1 MTTMTKTAKAAMK
14 KETMTKTT
22 LIQDFEQLN
31 YSQALESDSEA
42 QAWLQQNE
50 RRFGHY
56 INGAFVSQADAQLID
71 VCNPATSEVLAQI
84 EIATNE
90 QVDLAIASARDAQP
104 NWWALGGL
112 GRAKV
117 LYALARNLQKY
128 ARMAAVLETLDNG
141 KPIRES
147 RDADIPLAIRHFYHH
162 AGWAKLQH
170 QEFPNH
176 GPVGVAAQIIPWNFP
191 LLMLAW
197 KVAPAIAMGNA
208 IVIKPAEQTP
218 LTAMLFAQ
226 LCHESGVPAG
236 VVNIINGAGSTGAAL
251 AAHEGVDKV
260 AFTGSTAVGRAIR
273 LATAGQGKKLTLE
286 LGGKSAFIVF
296 EDADLDATVE
306 GLVDSIWFNQGE
318 VCCAGSRLLVQ
329 APVAEQLHAKLKIRM
344 QQLRTGSPLDKSI
357 DVGSLVSQQQYAR
370 VDALVS
376 AGLLEG
382 GQAYQAHD
390 KNSQQ
395 NYYPPTL
402 ITDVDSSHPLVQ
414 EEIFGPVLVSMTFRT
429 QTEAVALANNS
440 RYGLAASVWSENINR
455 AMDVAPKIE
464 AGVVWIN
471 NHNQFDAACGFG
483 GVKESGFGREGGK
496 EGLYEYLSPVGLT
509 SMPAPAPASAPAAL
523 AHTDVMVAQSADHTS
538 SIAPTSSIDR
548 TLKFYVAGKQVRPD
562 SGHSQASYNADGS
575 VAAMVGIGSRKDI
588 RNAVSG
594 ALKASSWTK
603 QTAHGRAQVIYFLAE
618 NLSQRQNEWI
628 ERLQKV
634 CGYSISQAQ
643 AEFDAAISC
652 LFTYAAWADKYDGAV
667 HNAPYRGI
675 TLALPEAV
683 GVVGLIAPTYQP
695 LISTIA
701 LVAPAIA
708 MGNRVV
714 LVASERYPSI
724 ALELVQVL
732 ETSDIPAGV
741 INIVAGLKADL
752 ANHLAGHGEVDAMW
766 CWADASINKH
776 AEQASVT
783 DLKRMWTH
791 LEMDRDWLDPLQSE
805 GLEFLRQATQ
815 VKNIWTPYGD

>member
-1 MTTMTKTAKAAMK
+1 MTTHTKIKEMTLTQ
-14 KETMTKTT
+14 E
-22 LIQDFEQLN
+22 FEQLN
-31 YSQALESDSEA
+31 YSQALESDSQA
-42 QAWLQQNE
+42 QAWLQEND

-56 INGAFVSQADAQLID
+56 INGAFVSQADAFLID
-71 VCNPATSEVLAQI
+71 VQNPATSQVLAQI
-84 EIATNE
+84 EVATSE
-90 QVDLAIASARDAQP
+90 QIDTAIACARKAQP
-104 NWWALGGL
+104 AWWALGGF
-112 GRAKV
+112 GRAKI

-128 ARMAAVLETLDNG
+128 ARLAAVLETLDNG

-147 RDADIPLAIRHFYHH
+147 RDADIPLAIRHLYHH
-162 AGWAKLQH
+162 AGWAKLQE
-170 QEFPNH
+170 QSFPNH

-191 LLMLAW
+191 LLMLSW
-197 KVAPAIAMGNA
+197 KVAPAIAMGNT

-226 LCHESGVPAG
+226 ICQESGVPAG
-236 VVNIINGAGSTGAAL
+236 VVNIINGAGETGATL
-251 AAHEGVDKV
+251 AAHQGVDKV

-296 EDADLDATVE
+296 EDADLDAAVE

-318 VCCAGSRLLVQ
+318 VCCAGSRLLVH
-329 APVAEQLHAKLKIRM
+329 APVAATLHAKLKLRM

-357 DVGSLVSQQQYAR
+357 DVGSLVSQQQFKA
-370 VDALVS
+370 VSQLVS
-376 AGLLEG
+376 QGMTQG
-382 GQAYQAHD
+382 GTLYQAQGEDAH
-390 KNSQQ
+390 K

-402 ITDVDSSHPLVQ
+402 ITDVDTSHPLVQ

-429 QTEAVALANNS
+429 QAEAVELANNS

-455 AMDVAPKIE
+455 AMDVAPKIK
-464 AGVVWIN
+464 AGVVWVN

-496 EGLYEYLSPVGLT
+496 EGLYEYLAPTGLSAMESFADLATHADNAPVK
-509 SMPAPAPASAPAAL
+509 PAAS
-523 AHTDVMVAQSADHTS
+523 TT
-538 SIAPTSSIDR
+538 SIDR
-548 TLKFYVAGKQVRPD
+548 TLKFYLAGKQARPD
-562 SGHSQASYNADGS
+562 SGHSQACFNHDGS
-575 VAAMVGIGSRKDI
+575 VAAMVGVGNRKDI
-588 RNAVSG
+588 RNGVSG
-594 ALKASSWTK
+594 AVKASAWTQ

-618 NLSQRQNEWI
+618 NLAQRESEWL
-628 ERLQKV
+628 ERLQSV
-634 CGYSISQAQ
+634 CGYDLAQAQ
-643 AEFDAAISC
+643 AEFDAALSC

-683 GVVGLIAPTYQP
+683 GVIGLVTPNNQP

-701 LVAPAIA
+701 LIAPAIA

-732 ETSDIPAGV
+732 ETSDVPAGV
-741 INIVAGLKADL
+741 VNIVAGPKADL

-766 CWADASINKH
+766 CWAQASINKH
-776 AEQASVT
+776 AEQTSVI

-791 LEMDRDWLDPLQSE
+791 LELDRDWLDPIQSE

>member
-1 MTTMTKTAKAAMK
+1 MTTMTK
-14 KETMTKTT
+14 MTLT
-22 LIQDFEQLN
+22 QEFEQLN
-31 YSQALESDSEA
+31 YSQALESDSQA
-42 QAWLQQNE
+42 QAWLQQNN

-56 INGAFVSQADAQLID
+56 ISGAFVSQPDAALVD
-71 VCNPATSEVLAQI
+71 VCNPSTSEMLAQI
-84 EIATNE
+84 EVATSE
-90 QVDLAIASARDAQP
+90 QIDAAISSARKAQAG
-104 NWWALGGL
+104 WLALGGL
-112 GRAKV
+112 GRAKI
-117 LYALARNLQKY
+117 LYSLARNLQKH
-128 ARMAAVLETLDNG
+128 ARLAAVLETLDNG

-162 AGWAKLQH
+162 AGWAKLQA

-191 LLMLAW
+191 LLMLSW
-197 KVAPAIAMGNA
+197 KVAPAIAMGNT

-226 LCHESGVPAG
+226 ICHESGVPNG
-236 VVNIINGAGSTGAAL
+236 VVNIINGAGSTGATL

-296 EDADLDATVE
+296 EDADLDAVVE

-329 APVAEQLHAKLKIRM
+329 APVAEQLHIKLKQRM
-344 QQLRTGSPLDKSI
+344 QQLRTGAPLDKSI
-357 DVGSLVSQQQYAR
+357 DVGSLVSQQQFNR
-370 VDALVS
+370 VSHLVNEGLQ
-376 AGLLEG
+376 AGGELF
-382 GQAYQAHD
+382 QAHAQD
-390 KNSQQ
+390 AST

-402 ITDVDSSHPLVQ
+402 VTDVDSSHPLVQ

-429 QTEAVALANNS
+429 QAEAVVLANNS

-455 AMDVAPKIE
+455 AMDVAPKLK

-496 EGLYEYLSPVGLT
+496 EGLYEYLTPTGLT
-509 SMPAPAPASAPAAL
+509 MMVEPVAL
-523 AHTDVMVAQSADHTS
+523 AVAATS
-538 SIAPTSSIDR
+538 MQPVFNALSIDR

-562 SGHSQASYNADGS
+562 SGHSQACYNHDGS
-575 VAAMVGIGSRKDI
+575 VAAMVGVGGRKDI

-594 ALKASSWTK
+594 AVKASSWAQK
-603 QTAHGRAQVIYFLAE
+603 TAHGRAQVIYFLAE
-618 NLSQRQNEWI
+618 NLSQRENEWL

-634 CGYSISQAQ
+634 CGYSQKQAQ
-643 AEFDAAISC
+643 MEFDGAISC

-667 HNAPYRGI
+667 HNAPYRGV
-675 TLALPEAV
+675 TLALPEAT
-683 GVVGLIAPTYQP
+683 GVIGLITPKNQP

-701 LVAPAIA
+701 LMAPAIA
-708 MGNRVV
+708 MGNCVV
-714 LVASERYPSI
+714 LVASQRYPSI

-741 INIVAGLKADL
+741 VNILAGPKADL
-752 ANHLAGHGEVDAMW
+752 ANHLAGHAEVDAMW
-766 CWADASINKH
+766 CWADASINKR

-791 LEMDRDWLDPLQSE
+791 LETDRDWLDPLQSE